1 MAQLLKNL
9 PASAGDMGDLSL
21 IPDLGR
27 SPGEGKWQLTPVF
40 LPRNPHGQRS
50 LMRYI
55 LRGHKESDAT

>member
-9 PASAGDMGDLSL
+9 PASAGDVGDLSL

-50 LMRYI
+50 LMHYI
-55 LRGHKESDAT
+55 LRGHKESNST